1 MTIEL
6 TIAIVALAVG
16 IAAFVQ
22 SVITTRRIDG
32 VPDDEGITTFLK
44 RVDNEIGSVTSR
56 LNDLDPRLRSVEA
69 RLPLAIAR
77 TAVIEFNAYGDIGG
91 NLSRVVALLDES
103 ATGLVITLLVGR
115 TETRFFTKQVR
126 NGKGTETL
134 SDEESQAIA
143 TAIAPR

>member
-16 IAAFVQ
+16 VAAFVQ
-22 SVITTRRIDG
+22 SVVTTRRIDG

-56 LNDLDPRLRSVEA
+56 LNDLEPRLRSVET